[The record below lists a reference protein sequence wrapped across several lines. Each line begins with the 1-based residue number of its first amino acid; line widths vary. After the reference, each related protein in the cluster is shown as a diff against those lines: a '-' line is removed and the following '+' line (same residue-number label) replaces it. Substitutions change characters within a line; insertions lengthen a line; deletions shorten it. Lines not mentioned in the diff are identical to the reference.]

1 MVTGETHSFFL
12 LQEHC
17 TSSKDVSASQSRL
30 DGPDPPG
37 TGPQGVSNPLA
48 LPQSFW
54 ERAVGADLLIVVCR
68 HVALS
73 VVHHCY
79 LLAIPGTESSSH
91 QSQQPPRGL
100 PGLRRRS
107 PLLLGLPSCSAPP
120 QECLGHGELVPGL
133 CPNQRPGNSGSQ
145 PRREARTS
153 FFGSLAFLQLG
164 GNGIL
169 PGWRFQAGHSNLPQS
184 SRGATHR
191 AAAAERGQ
199 GRQHGH
205 CRGQAARRNRLH
217 SQAGCSAGSVCR
229 YFPLNCLAMTNAQ

>member
-1 MVTGETHSFFL
+1 M
-12 LQEHC
+12 
-17 TSSKDVSASQSRL
+17 SSKDVSASQSCL

-100 PGLRRRS
+100 TGLRRHS
-107 PLLLGLPSCSAPP
+107 PLLLGLLSCSAPP
-120 QECLGHGELVPGL
+120 RERLRHGELAPGL
-133 CPNQRPGNSGSQ
+133 CPNQHPGNSGTQ

-153 FFGSLAFLQLG
+153 FFSSLAFLQLG
-164 GNGIL
+164 GTGSFL
-169 PGWRFQAGHSNLPQS
+169 DGDARQDT
-184 SRGATHR
+184 ATCPR
-191 AAAAERGQ
+191 AAAVPRTEPQQRSAGREGSTDTAA
-199 GRQHGH
+199 GRQHAVTAS
-205 CRGQAARRNRLH
+205 AARQDAL
-217 SQAGCSAGSVCR
+217 QEVSADT
-229 YFPLNCLAMTNAQ
+229 FPLTVWR